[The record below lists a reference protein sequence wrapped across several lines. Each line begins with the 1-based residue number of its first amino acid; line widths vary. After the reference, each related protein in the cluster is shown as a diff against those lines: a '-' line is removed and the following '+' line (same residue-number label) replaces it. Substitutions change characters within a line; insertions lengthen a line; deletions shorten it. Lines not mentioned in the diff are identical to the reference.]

1 MSKGILLYRKILSG
15 CSVYALPSFGVIF
28 HNGSCVSTLR
38 ESFYVRRQQK
48 ESKTRISVAAL
59 FVMSKP
65 LFQVNMPEQETRNV
79 CVWLPNREQLDIT
92 IGAKATGQELFN
104 KVCESLNI
112 QEAHFFGLSI
122 VKNNEYIFM
131 DLEQKLNKY
140 FPKEWKKEAGKVAE
154 KFSPPCVAFFRVQ
167 YYVENG
173 RIISDKKARQLYYYH
188 LKDQVLRSHCTDKE
202 EIYFLLAAYA
212 LQADCGNL
220 NSHMKNYFEPEA
232 YFPHWIIA
240 KRGSDYILKHAPEI
254 HKEQEGMSVKEAVLN
269 FIRESCF
276 LEDVPVHCYRLQK
289 DKKEDRPSIILGVT
303 LRGMHIYQEVNHVQQ
318 LLYDFPWSN
327 VGKLTFLG
335 KKFEIQP
342 DGLPSARKLV
352 YYTGCPFRSRHLLHL
367 LSNSHRLYLNIQP
380 VLKQIRKLEETE
392 EKKRYRES
400 YISDNMEMDLDQ
412 SDKHSQGSSK
422 ESTKDNRLSRQSTV
436 SHGSSHTSGIEADS
450 NHRMSVEMSVDE
462 PFGIETVH
470 RKEKSYCS
478 SISHSSSG
486 IDSGSKGRIEGDS
499 QDDEV
504 EAAVDEP
511 DCLIADTPL
520 QLGPSVLEAAEESV
534 DSLGLKRCLQGFE
547 QMVFLSATP
556 TVKMRGPSVDSL
568 YQVKISKPKNSTDR
582 YSQSL
587 DDVRIYQQNHPPF
600 AAPTLTS
607 DTSQSYTFG
616 YPIEDKMID
625 YECTYTTADCKMKSA
640 LFGKRSMNCL
650 SLDLLG
656 EDQLLEFIV

>member
-1 MSKGILLYRKILSG
+1 MSR
-15 CSVYALPSFGVIF
+15 
-28 HNGSCVSTLR
+28 
-38 ESFYVRRQQK
+38 
-48 ESKTRISVAAL
+48 
-59 FVMSKP
+59 P
-65 LFQVNMPEQETRNV
+65 LFQASMPEQEIHNV
-79 CVWLPNREQLDIT
+79 CVWLPNREQLDVT
-92 IGAKATGQELFN
+92 VGAKATGQELFN
-104 KVCESLNI
+104 KICEALDI
-112 QEAHFFGLSI
+112 KEAHFFGLSI

-140 FPKEWKKEAGKVAE
+140 FPKEWKKETSKVTE

-173 RIISDKKARQLYYYH
+173 RIISDKKARQLYYHH
-188 LKDQVLRSHCTDKE
+188 LKDQVLRSHCTHKE

-220 NSHMKNYFEPEA
+220 NAHMKNYFEPEA

-254 HKEQEGMSVKEAVLN
+254 HKEQEGMSVKEAVLH
-269 FIRESCF
+269 FIRESCL

-352 YYTGCPFRSRHLLHL
+352 YYTGCPFRSRHLLQL

-380 VLKQIRKLEETE
+380 VLKQIRKLEEAE

-412 SDKHSQGSSK
+412 SDKHSQGSSRGSAK
-422 ESTKDNRLSRQSTV
+422 NNRLSRQSTV
-436 SHGSSHTSGIEADS
+436 SHSSSHTSGIEADS
-450 NHRMSVEMSVDE
+450 HHRMSVEMSVDE

-470 RKEKSYCS
+470 RKEKAYCS
-478 SISHSSSG
+478 TISHSSSG
-486 IDSGSKGRIEGDS
+486 IDSGCKGRTEGDS
-499 QDDEV
+499 QDDELT
-504 EAAVDEP
+504 VDEP
-511 DCLIADTPL
+511 QYPSIEDPLKIDTPGL
-520 QLGPSVLEAAEESV
+520 DSKEESV
-534 DSLGLKRCLQGFE
+534 DSPGLDGHYLQDFE
-547 QMVFLSATP
+547 QLVFSTNAP
-556 TVKMRGPSVDSL
+556 VKMRGQSVDSL
-568 YQVKISKPKNSTDR
+568 DQVKISKPRNSTDR

-587 DDVRIYQQNHPPF
+587 DDVRIYQQTHPLLNTS
-600 AAPTLTS
+600 TLTS

-616 YPIEDKMID
+616 CSIEDKMID
-625 YECTYTTADCKMKSA
+625 YGCTYTTADCKMKSA

-656 EDQLLEFIV
+656 EEQLLEFIL

>member
-1 MSKGILLYRKILSG
+1 MSR
-15 CSVYALPSFGVIF
+15 
-28 HNGSCVSTLR
+28 
-38 ESFYVRRQQK
+38 
-48 ESKTRISVAAL
+48 
-59 FVMSKP
+59 P
-65 LFQVNMPEQETRNV
+65 LFQANMPEQESHSV
-79 CVWLPNREQLDIT
+79 CVWMPNREQRDIT
-92 IGAKATGQELFN
+92 VRAKATGQELYQ
-104 KVCESLNI
+104 KLCESLNI
-112 QEAHFFGLSI
+112 KEAHFFGLCI

-131 DLEQKLNKY
+131 DLEQKLSKY
-140 FPKEWKKEAGKVAE
+140 FPKEWKKETSKVTE

-167 YYVENG
+167 YYIENG
-173 RIISDKKARQLYYYH
+173 RIISDKTARQLYYYH
-188 LKDQVLRSHCTDKE
+188 LKEQVLRSHCTHKE

-212 LQADCGNL
+212 LQADCGNFDHHI
-220 NSHMKNYFEPEA
+220 HMKKYFEPEA

-254 HKEQEGMSVKEAVLN
+254 HKEQQEMSVKEAVLN
-269 FIRESCF
+269 FIRQSCL

-289 DKKEDRPSIILGVT
+289 DKKEDHPSIVLGVT
-303 LRGMHIYQEVNHVQQ
+303 LRGMHIYQEVNHVRQ

-352 YYTGCPFRSRHLLHL
+352 YYTGCPFRSRHLLQL

-380 VLKQIRKLEETE
+380 VLKQIRKIEEAE

-412 SDKHSQGSSK
+412 PDENSRGSSK
-422 ESTKDNRLSRQSTV
+422 GSAKNNRLSRQSTV
-436 SHGSSHTSGIEADS
+436 SHCSSHTSGIESDS
-450 NHRMSVEMSVDE
+450 HHRMSAEMSVDE

-478 SISHSSSG
+478 TISHSSSG
-486 IDSGSKGRIEGDS
+486 IDSGSKGRAEGDS

-504 EAAVDEP
+504 ELAVDVPEELQV
-511 DCLIADTPL
+511 DDPL
-520 QLGPSVLEAAEESV
+520 ETKPSDLETEEECVDSPPLGQHCWQGIGQLVFPTTNGTVKLSGQSV
-534 DSLGLKRCLQGFE
+534 DSLDQ
-547 QMVFLSATP
+547 
-556 TVKMRGPSVDSL
+556 VKM
-568 YQVKISKPKNSTDR
+568 SKPRNSPDR

-587 DDVRIYQQNHPPF
+587 DDVRIYQQNHPLF
-600 AAPTLTS
+600 NTTLTS

-616 YPIEDKMID
+616 CATEDKVID
-625 YECTYTTADCKMKSA
+625 YGCVYTTADCKVKSA
-640 LFGKRSMNCL
+640 LYGKRSMNCL

-656 EDQLLEFIV
+656 DDQLLEFIL